1 MFELVERKVFEKY
14 GVYGFDLIGVYG
26 KSVTILYNE
35 KTNVLAHNYSP
46 FTDYYNVDKMI
57 NNRTIAIP
65 MNLEILDV
73 LIDKGIIVH
82 K

>member
-1 MFELVERKVFEKY
+1 MFELVEREKSKIN
-14 GVYGFDLIGVYG
+14 GFDLVGIYGRSVY
-26 KSVTILYNE
+26 ILYNE
-35 KTNVLAHNYSP
+35 TSNILTHNYSA
-46 FTDYYNVDKMI
+46 FTDYYNVDKII
-57 NNRTIAIP
+57 NNRTGAIP